1 MAEEEL
7 EGVVALLSVE
17 LLELL
22 VADGAALDD
31 GVLWSDCGIADELEL
46 LLEVGLVAWLLLL
59 ASGVVF

>member
-1 MAEEEL
+1 VAEEEL

-31 GVLWSDCGIADELEL
+31 GVLWSDCGIADGLEL

-59 ASGVVF
+59 ASGVLF

>member
-46 LLEVGLVAWLLLL
+46 LLEVGLVAWLLL
-59 ASGVVF
+59 ASGVLF